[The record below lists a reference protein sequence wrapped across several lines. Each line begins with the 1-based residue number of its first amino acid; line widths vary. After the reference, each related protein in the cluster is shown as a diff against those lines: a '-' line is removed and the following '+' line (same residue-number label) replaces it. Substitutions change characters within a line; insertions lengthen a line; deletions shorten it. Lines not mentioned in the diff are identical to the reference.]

1 MESIP
6 DKHTPILVVDDDEG
20 LLLSIKATLLSSGL
34 PEPALVS
41 DSRNA
46 MALVRSH
53 PFQLILLDLMMPHL
67 DGLQVLEQIKGE
79 YPDIECV
86 IVSARDDVTTAV
98 KAMSLG
104 ASDYLVKPL
113 NSDKLVALVDR
124 TLKKHN
130 LRDELAR
137 FGRKKVFSELK
148 HPEAFAGIVAED
160 ESMALVFHQVEAVAG
175 TDYSVVINGESG
187 TGKEMLARVIH
198 RLSNRSKAP
207 FYAVNMASFSKTIF
221 EDEFFGHAKGAYT
234 DAASER
240 RGFFEAAHG
249 GTLFLDEIT
258 ELDPS
263 LQAKLLRVIEEREF
277 YRLGS
282 TEIRNVDVRIIAA
295 TNRDINEEIIQ
306 GRFRA
311 DLFYRINMYN
321 IKIPPL
327 RERRDDILPLASYF
341 LNVHTT
347 ANNKKI
353 KGLRPDLAERLLQAP
368 FPGNVRELENMI
380 AAAVLLETGK
390 TLTLASAGNLLPYNG
405 PERRKNLEL
414 LTLDELEK
422 RHIKRVLEVTG
433 GSRPKAAKIL
443 GINVT
448 TVYRKIEKYNIA
460 DNN

>member
-67 DGLQVLEQIKGE
+67 DGLQVLEQIKVE

-98 KAMSLG
+98 RAMSLG

-160 ESMALVFHQVEAVAG
+160 ESM
-175 TDYSVVINGESG
+175 
-187 TGKEMLARVIH
+187 
-198 RLSNRSKAP
+198 
-207 FYAVNMASFSKTIF
+207 FY
-221 EDEFFGHAKGAYT
+221 GGY
-234 DAASER
+234 R
-240 RGFFEAAHG
+240 RGTFCRARNAGERSPFSGH
-249 GTLFLDEIT
+249 LDHC
-258 ELDPS
+258 
-263 LQAKLLRVIEEREF
+263 LRC
-277 YRLGS
+277 
-282 TEIRNVDVRIIAA
+282 VD
-295 TNRDINEEIIQ
+295 
-306 GRFRA
+306 
-311 DLFYRINMYN
+311 L
-321 IKIPPL
+321 PP
-327 RERRDDILPLASYF
+327 
-341 LNVHTT
+341 T
-347 ANNKKI
+347 
-353 KGLRPDLAERLLQAP
+353 
-368 FPGNVRELENMI
+368 
-380 AAAVLLETGK
+380 
-390 TLTLASAGNLLPYNG
+390 
-405 PERRKNLEL
+405 
-414 LTLDELEK
+414 
-422 RHIKRVLEVTG
+422 
-433 GSRPKAAKIL
+433 
-443 GINVT
+443 
-448 TVYRKIEKYNIA
+448 
-460 DNN
+460 